1 MMLIIEFGVFLG
13 LVGLLI
19 FIQSKETIFLV
30 VALAFIAI
38 IFAIIVKNILKI
50 YGGRNLHLEERSM
63 NKLVDILNSTKEIL
77 MSKKS
82 PMFIKQYTKFQFK
95 NLNIRRTV
103 NMIQKFRNFFEVIVV
118 INFMHIYFSK
128 FK

>member
-1 MMLIIEFGVFLG
+1 
-13 LVGLLI
+13 
-19 FIQSKETIFLV
+19 
-30 VALAFIAI
+30 
-38 IFAIIVKNILKI
+38 
-50 YGGRNLHLEERSM
+50 M

-103 NMIQKFRNFFEVIVV
+103 NMIQKFPKFFFEVIIV
-118 INFMHIYFSK
+118 ISFAAYIF
-128 FK
+128 F